1 MYFYSSYVCVC
12 IHMFIQKSSVCM
24 DKYTYM
30 RALCREVQREGSVIY
45 MYLYIVYV
53 NVYIPLMYTDIGIIG
68 ELCICG

>member
-1 MYFYSSYVCVC
+1 
-12 IHMFIQKSSVCM
+12 M

-30 RALCREVQREGSVIY
+30 RALCREVQKEGSVIY